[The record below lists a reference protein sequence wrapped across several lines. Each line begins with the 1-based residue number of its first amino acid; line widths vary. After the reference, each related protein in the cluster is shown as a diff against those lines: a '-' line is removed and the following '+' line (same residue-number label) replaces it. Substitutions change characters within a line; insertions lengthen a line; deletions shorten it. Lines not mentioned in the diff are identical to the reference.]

1 MRRLMLAMAVVFA
14 FGLLSDPSR
23 LQQQR
28 GGEDETGPYELVPNW
43 PQPIARPGYALG
55 SQGGVFAESP
65 DRVFLVN
72 RGEIKLPEKL
82 PNNFS
87 GAFGAIGSALTPK
100 PEMIN
105 CILIIDANGK
115 LVESWT
121 QWDKLFEG
129 GRGPHK
135 VKISPYDPERHVWVI
150 DDLRQQ
156 IFKFTRDGKRL
167 VMTLGE
173 AGVAGT
179 DEKHFG
185 RPTDIAWLP
194 DGTFFISDGYT
205 NTRVMKFDANGKFL
219 MQWGT
224 PGTGNSQFNTVH
236 AIDIDR
242 DRKVYVSDRGNGRI
256 QIFDENGKYPRS
268 VRRPAPAAARDD
280 HRRRQYRHHRRQQQQ
295 GRQVRPQGPD
305 DHLVGHAG
313 HIPRR
318 DLEPASVLSGYRGEP
333 LHRRGDRRAHAEV
346 PAAPRRRSVEADRAA
361 TGAHTAG
368 DELI

>member
-1 MRRLMLAMAVVFA
+1 MPAASCPHRRCCSSSAAARTSPVRTK
-14 FGLLSDPSR
+14 SC
-23 LQQQR
+23 
-28 GGEDETGPYELVPNW
+28 PNW
-43 PQPIARPGYALG
+43 PQPLARPGYALG

-65 DRVFLVN
+65 NRVFLVN

-100 PEMIN
+100 PDMIN
-105 CILIIDANGK
+105 CIMIIDAAGK

-135 VKISPYDPERHVWVI
+135 VKISPYDAERHVWVI

-205 NTRVMKFDANGKFL
+205 NTRVMKFDPNGKFL

-236 AIDIDR
+236 AIDIDK
-242 DRKVYVSDRGNGRI
+242 DRKLYVSDRGNGRI
-256 QIFDENGKYPRS
+256 QVFDENGKYL
-268 VRRPAPAAARDD
+268 DQFGGL
-280 HRRRQYRHHRRQQQQ
+280 RQPQHVMITADGHHRHHRRQQQQ
-295 GRQVRPQGPD
+295 GRQVRPQGQD
-305 DHLVGHAG
+305 DHVVGHAG
-313 HIPRR
+313 HVPRR

-333 LHRRGDRRAHAEV
+333 VHRRGDRRANAEV
-346 PAAPRRRSVEADRAA
+346 PAAARRRSFEIDRTAA
-361 TGAHTAG
+361 GAGAAG